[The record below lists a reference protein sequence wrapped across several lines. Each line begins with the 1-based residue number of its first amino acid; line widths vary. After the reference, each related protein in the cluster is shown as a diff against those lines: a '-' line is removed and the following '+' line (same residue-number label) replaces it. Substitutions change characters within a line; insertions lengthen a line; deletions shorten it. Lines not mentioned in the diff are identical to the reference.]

1 MQENFGGN
9 MFETL
14 VTIFEVIVF
23 CRVNC
28 IESRHT
34 IAYVLIP
41 LSSETTTRLGLE
53 SNGTEIFIPC
63 SNCFFK
69 FDRSNNRLIQYY
81 NRPSFGETPQF
92 CGCFEYLSKGFMNTK
107 TPTLIAISHN
117 IIQIDVNVYYGVMKT
132 DQCRLDSIRSARTVD
147 GLQLA
152 LQMRCS

>member
-1 MQENFGGN
+1 

-14 VTIFEVIVF
+14 VTVLEMIVF
-23 CRVNC
+23 CRVKC

-34 IAYVLIP
+34 IAYVLVP
-41 LSSETTTRLGLE
+41 LSSEATMRLGLK
-53 SNGTEIFIPC
+53 SNGSEIFIPC

-69 FDRSNNRLIQYY
+69 YDRSNNRLMQYY
-81 NRPSFGETPQF
+81 NRPSFGETPQL
-92 CGCFEYLSKGFMNTK
+92 CGCFEYLSKGFMSTK
-107 TPTLIAISHN
+107 TPTLISISRN
-117 IIQIDVNVYYGVMKT
+117 IIQIEVNVMKT